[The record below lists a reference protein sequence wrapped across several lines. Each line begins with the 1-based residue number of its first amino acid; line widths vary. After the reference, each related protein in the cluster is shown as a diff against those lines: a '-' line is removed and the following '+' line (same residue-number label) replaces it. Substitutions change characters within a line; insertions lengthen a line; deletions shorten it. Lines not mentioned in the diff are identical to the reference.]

1 MAGRKLTIYYRNSI
15 KKRLTC
21 LLTTSIILG
30 IALTIGAVS
39 GFYLFFFSLSKDEVV
54 SNLVELKRTHMKPV
68 G

>member
-54 SNLVELKRTHMKPV
+54 SNLV
-68 G
+68 